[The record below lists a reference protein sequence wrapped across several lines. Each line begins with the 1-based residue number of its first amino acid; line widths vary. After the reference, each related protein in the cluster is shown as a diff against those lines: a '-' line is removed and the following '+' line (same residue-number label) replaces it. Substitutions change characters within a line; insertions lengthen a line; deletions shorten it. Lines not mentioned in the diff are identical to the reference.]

1 MSSSNERNIRNQRY
15 DGDELN
21 RNEQVGNEFSDLVLD
36 VPMLDV
42 DELDLEVN
50 ELRAHVSLRAEL
62 ADLVKI
68 NVGVDIYLDEV
79 KLGIKG
85 LQAQALLKVKL
96 ERVLGIIGE
105 GLEVIDHNPQI
116 VGQSVQ
122 TNQAPVGAS
131 KDVSQAAWEANRN
144 RGAGADP
151 TEDEAD
157 QVTEMTERISD
168 ETDRSPADEAEQAG
182 DRQPEETTYATLT
195 GNGDDLQT
203 EEEYIDD
210 QGRIVARARDDSGN
224 MFEEIQDEEGNVL
237 DPNASEE
244 VEDQEAKDEDASEVR
259 ATAAAKRKARELG
272 VRIYDVKGTG
282 SGGRILVKD
291 VEKAAR

>member
-1 MSSSNERNIRNQRY
+1 LSSSNERNIHKQKH

-21 RNEQVGNEFSDLVLD
+21 RNEQLGNEFSDLVLD
-36 VPMLDV
+36 VPMLNV

-50 ELRAHVSLRAEL
+50 DLRAHVSLRAEL

-68 NVGVDIYLDEV
+68 NVGVDIHLDKV

-85 LQAQALLKVKL
+85 LEAQALLKVKL

-116 VGQSVQ
+116 VGQA
-122 TNQAPVGAS
+122 TQADRAALGAS
-131 KDVSQAAWEANRN
+131 KDVSQAAWEASQNMDT
-144 RGAGADP
+144 AADP
-151 TEDEAD
+151 TEAQTVQRGVDE
-157 QVTEMTERISD
+157 QNTIVERIVN
-168 ETDRSPADEAEQAG
+168 EAGEM
-182 DRQPEETTYATLT
+182 PNEWLM

-210 QGRIVARARDDSGN
+210 RGRIVARARDDSGN
-224 MFEEIQDEEGNVL
+224 IFEEIQDEEGNVL
-237 DPNASEE
+237 DLNASEE
-244 VEDQEAKDEDASEVR
+244 EDQGGEDEDISEVR
-259 ATAAAKRKARELG
+259 ATNAAKRKARELD
-272 VRIYDVKGTG
+272 VQLSEVKGTG

-291 VEKAAR
+291 VEKAAG

>member
-116 VGQSVQ
+116 VGQAAQ

-144 RGAGADP
+144 MGAAADP

-157 QVTEMTERISD
+157 QVAEMTERISD
-168 ETDRSPADEAEQAG
+168 EW
-182 DRQPEETTYATLT
+182 LT

-224 MFEEIQDEEGNVL
+224 IFEEIQDEAGNVL

-244 VEDQEAKDEDASEVR
+244 AEDQGIEGEDASEVR